1 MLAVVL
7 DTPHTSF
14 SALTSELL
22 GNAKATGCLCCVHSM
37 EIRGISAGRKIIFQE
52 ARTR

>member
-7 DTPHTSF
+7 NTPHASF

-22 GNAKATGCLCCVHSM
+22 GNSKAKVCPCCVHSVDM
-37 EIRGISAGRKIIFQE
+37 TGISA
-52 ARTR
+52 A

>member
-7 DTPHTSF
+7 NTLHTSF

-22 GNAKATGCLCCVHSM
+22 GDSEAMVCPCCVHSM
-37 EIRGISAGRKIIFQE
+37 EMTGISA
-52 ARTR
+52 A